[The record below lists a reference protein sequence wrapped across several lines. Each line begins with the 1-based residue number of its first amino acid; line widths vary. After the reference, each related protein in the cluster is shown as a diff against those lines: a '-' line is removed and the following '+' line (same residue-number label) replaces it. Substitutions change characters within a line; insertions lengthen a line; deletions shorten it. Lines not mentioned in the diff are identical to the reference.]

1 MNFLF
6 VETSHFTSHVT
17 EYLTD
22 DEYRRFQWFLIE
34 NPDSGAVVSGT
45 GGIRKIR
52 WSMAGRGKRG
62 GIRVIYYWHPAKNR
76 IYLLT
81 LYGKSVKDD
90 LTPAERKAW
99 KRVVEEI
106 ENGQA

>member
-1 MNFLF
+1 MNVLF

-34 NPDSGAVVSGT
+34 NPNAGAVVSGT
-45 GGIRKIR
+45 GGIRKAR

-62 GIRVIYYWHPAKNR
+62 GVRVIYYRQPVKNR

-81 LYGKSVKDD
+81 LYGKSVEGRLDPGG
-90 LTPAERKAW
+90 TQS
-99 KRVVEEI
+99 VEASRR
-106 ENGQA
+106 GD

>member
-1 MNFLF
+1 MRQGRGESTAPADAFVASDPNHCLIHIRILRIVFSMNFLF

-62 GIRVIYYWHPAKNR
+62 GF
-76 IYLLT
+76 
-81 LYGKSVKDD
+81 
-90 LTPAERKAW
+90 E
-99 KRVVEEI
+99 
-106 ENGQA
+106 